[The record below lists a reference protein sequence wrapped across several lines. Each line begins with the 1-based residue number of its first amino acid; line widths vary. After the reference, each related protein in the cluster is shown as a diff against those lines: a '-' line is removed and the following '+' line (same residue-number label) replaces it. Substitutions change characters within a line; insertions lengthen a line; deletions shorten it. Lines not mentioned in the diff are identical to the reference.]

1 MGGVAVNASSRPPE
15 NEETSMKEQVRLI
28 YSSYGKVIATL
39 NLTTGQLDIF
49 RGANHENMM
58 RGLGGY
64 SAWQFAEREERE
76 GRDTLIRKL
85 QIIAD
90 DAPLSVKYEIA
101 DKYSDVS
108 AGTIIGE
115 VFSYASGY
123 SDSKAYE
130 ELLMSD
136 DGRQWYSRYWQAVK
150 EAWMEFAASRGMS
163 LGEASDI
170 EELTPYDFVSL
181 LVKNEQ
187 GHAQDESEE

>member
-1 MGGVAVNASSRPPE
+1 M
-15 NEETSMKEQVRLI
+15 EQIRLV
-28 YSSYGKVIATL
+28 YSSYGNVVATM
-39 NLTTGQLDIF
+39 NLTTNELNVF
-49 RGANHENMM
+49 RGANPENVM
-58 RGLGGY
+58 RALGGY
-64 SAWQFAEREERE
+64 SAWQFAEREARE
-76 GRDTLIRKL
+76 GRDVLIRKF
-85 QIIAD
+85 QAIAD

-123 SDSKAYE
+123 SDSKAYD

-136 DGRQWYSRYWQAVK
+136 DGRQWYSRYWQSVK

-181 LVKNEQ
+181 LVTNEQ
-187 GHAQDESEE
+187 DHAEDESEE